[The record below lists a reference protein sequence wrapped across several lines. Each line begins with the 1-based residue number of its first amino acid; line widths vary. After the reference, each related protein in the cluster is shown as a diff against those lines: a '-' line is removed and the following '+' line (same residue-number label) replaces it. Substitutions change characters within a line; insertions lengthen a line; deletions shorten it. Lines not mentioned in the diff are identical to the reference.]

1 VASKEIEET
10 MKKRDLIQEAVKLGN
25 THNPHYRLENAGW
38 VKIGHGSF
46 KTAYRKGNIVVK
58 VGNCDD
64 DMRVYKY
71 LRRHRIVRDTM
82 VKTYYVSRRVVVQQY
97 HRTLS
102 GREFSDNYHRI
113 PRGKYTVDPIFPEP
127 VREISDLGPNN
138 MCVLPNGRLRII
150 DAQYFE
156 DR

>member
-1 VASKEIEET
+1 
-10 MKKRDLIQEAVKLGN
+10 
-25 THNPHYRLENAGW
+25 
-38 VKIGHGSF
+38 
-46 KTAYRKGNIVVK
+46 
-58 VGNCDD
+58 
-64 DMRVYKY
+64 MRVYKY

-82 VKTYYVSRRVVVQQY
+82 VKTYYVSHEVVVQQY

-102 GREFSDNYHRI
+102 GREFAENYHRI
-113 PRGKYTVDPIFPEP
+113 PRNHHTAVDPIFPEP
-127 VREISDLGPNN
+127 VREIFDLGPNN